1 MELWRSALDPWGQE
15 VLIGISWDLMWAAV
29 IVGLGFAAAHAV
41 LAKLLWS
48 AESAS
53 TGGGSGAAGLPAQ
66 ILRHAMSERVF
77 HWAMSVAMLVLLVT
91 AFLPIMGIQ
100 FAWVT
105 IHWWAGV
112 ALTLMIAYHIV
123 HATFVQDFW
132 AIWVNGADIK
142 TGMAELNHMIG
153 RNGTEVPKAPKY
165 PIDHKMFHHAAAV
178 SSLAAIVTG
187 ILMMLR
193 IDTPSWIP
201 FIGGPAEPYAL
212 LTEGQWGIMYIVHGV
227 SGVALIALVITHIY
241 FAIRPDKW
249 WITKSMI
256 YGFISRDKYVE
267 NFDPALWPV
276 PGAGTAPQEEELVPA
291 GVGASVGAGEFGA
304 PEAAPEPEDSGSGD
318 SSSDYERASEVGGLD
333 LGASAGAGEF
343 GAPEAA
349 PEPEDSGSGD
359 SDSSSDDGRAS
370 EAGDLD

>member
-1 MELWRSALDPWGQE
+1 
-15 VLIGISWDLMWAAV
+15 
-29 IVGLGFAAAHAV
+29 
-41 LAKLLWS
+41 
-48 AESAS
+48 
-53 TGGGSGAAGLPAQ
+53 
-66 ILRHAMSERVF
+66 
-77 HWAMSVAMLVLLVT
+77 MSVAMLVLLVT

-123 HATFVQDFW
+123 HATFWQDFW

-142 TGMAELNHMIG
+142 TGMAELSHMIG

-187 ILMMLR
+187 IFMMLR

-201 FIGGPAEPYAL
+201 LIGGPAEPYAL
-212 LTEGQWGIMYIVHGV
+212 LTEGQWGIMYIAHGV

-291 GVGASVGAGEFGA
+291 GVGASVGAGESGAPEPEDSGSGDSSSDYGRASEVGGLDLGASAGAGA

-318 SSSDYERASEVGGLD
+318 SS
-333 LGASAGAGEF
+333 
-343 GAPEAA
+343 
-349 PEPEDSGSGD
+349 GD
-359 SDSSSDDGRAS
+359 DERAS

>member
-15 VLIGISWDLMWAAV
+15 VLTGISWDLMWAAV

-41 LAKLLWS
+41 WAKWLAP

-105 IHWWAGV
+105 IHWIAGV
-112 ALTLMIAYHIV
+112 ALTLMIVYHIV

-132 AIWVNGADIK
+132 AIWVGRADIK
-142 TGMAELNHMIG
+142 TGMAELSHMIG

-187 ILMMLR
+187 IYMMLR

-201 FIGGPAEPYAL
+201 VIGGPAEPYAL

-267 NFDPALWPV
+267 NFDPDLWPV
-276 PGAGTAPQEEELVPA
+276 PGADTAPQEEELVPA
-291 GVGASVGAGEFGA
+291 GVGASLGAGESGA
-304 PEAAPEPEDSGSGD
+304 PEAAPEPEDSGYGD
-318 SSSDYERASEVGGLD
+318 SSSDYGRASEVGGLD
-333 LGASAGAGEF
+333 LGASAGAGES

-349 PEPEDSGSGD
+349 PEPEDSGYGDSSGD
-359 SDSSSDDGRAS
+359 DERAS
-370 EAGDLD
+370 DAGDLD

>member
-132 AIWVNGADIK
+132 AIWVSRADIK
-142 TGMAELNHMIG
+142 TGMAELGHMLG
-153 RNGTEVPKAPKY
+153 SNGTEVPKAPKY

-187 ILMMLR
+187 IYMMLR
-193 IDTPSWIP
+193 IETPFW
-201 FIGGPAEPYAL
+201 AANPYL
-212 LTEGQWGIMYIVHGV
+212 LSESAWGIMYIVHGV

-256 YGFISRDKYVE
+256 YGFIDRDKYVE

-291 GVGASVGAGEFGA
+291 GVGASVGAGGFEA
-304 PEAAPEPEDSGSGD
+304 PEAAVPEPEDSGSGD
-318 SSSDYERASEVGGLD
+318 SSSDYGRASEVGGLD
-333 LGASAGAGEF
+333 LGASAGAGES

-349 PEPEDSGSGD
+349 PEPEDSGYGDSSGD
-359 SDSSSDDGRAS
+359 DERAS

>member
-1 MELWRSALDPWGQE
+1 MELWRRAADPYGRE

-29 IVGLGFAAAHAV
+29 WVGIGFVALHLVWAKF
-41 LAKLLWS
+41 LAP
-48 AESAS
+48 AESTS

-112 ALTLMIAYHIV
+112 ALTLMIVYHIV

-132 AIWVNGADIK
+132 AIWVSRADIK
-142 TGMAELNHMIG
+142 TGMAELGHMLG
-153 RNGTEVPKAPKY
+153 SNGTEVPKAPKY

-187 ILMMLR
+187 LYMMLR

-201 FIGGPAEPYAL
+201 VIGGPADPYL

-291 GVGASVGAGEFGA
+291 GVGASVGAGESGA
-304 PEAAPEPEDSGSGD
+304 PEAAPEPEDSGYGD
-318 SSSDYERASEVGGLD
+318 SSSNYGRAP
-333 LGASAGAGEF
+333 EF
-343 GAPEAA
+343 RAPEAE
-349 PEPEDSGSGD
+349 PEPEDSGSED
-359 SDSSSDDGRAS
+359 SDSSSDDEPAS
-370 EAGDLD
+370 EFGDLD

>member
-1 MELWRSALDPWGQE
+1 
-15 VLIGISWDLMWAAV
+15 
-29 IVGLGFAAAHAV
+29 
-41 LAKLLWS
+41 
-48 AESAS
+48 
-53 TGGGSGAAGLPAQ
+53 
-66 ILRHAMSERVF
+66 
-77 HWAMSVAMLVLLVT
+77 
-91 AFLPIMGIQ
+91 
-100 FAWVT
+100 
-105 IHWWAGV
+105 
-112 ALTLMIAYHIV
+112 
-123 HATFVQDFW
+123 
-132 AIWVNGADIK
+132 
-142 TGMAELNHMIG
+142 MIG

-201 FIGGPAEPYAL
+201 VIGGPAEPYAL
-212 LTEGQWGIMYIVHGV
+212 FASESSWGIMYIVHGV

-276 PGAGTAPQEEELVPA
+276 TGAGTAPQEEELVPA

-304 PEAAPEPEDSGSGD
+304 PEAAAPEPEDSGSGD
-318 SSSDYERASEVGGLD
+318 SSSDDERASEVGGLD